1 MKPRRLVLTKST
13 KTKYL
18 QKKYFPI
25 ATEVLKNEQSFL
37 FQNWFFLCD
46 QSASLES
53 VITTVCLCL
62 NNIDAI
68 ICQKCNNLG
77 MGDATKTE
85 FFLKSSKGGG
95 VIFNPNIYVANSGPV
110 NRAFFGCFPKTI
122 ADFFPKM
129 RDEGVKDR
137 LELVR
142 KFICFGSVTR
152 PLCKWNMFQV
162 DVPVLATA
170 EFGRGNYVSIKI
182 FKRQSDHNYHNM
194 RIDVRDKVLKY

>member
-1 MKPRRLVLTKST
+1 MRPKRLVLTKSA

-25 ATEVLKNEQSFL
+25 VTKVLKNEQSFL

-62 NNIDAI
+62 NNIDAT

-85 FFLKSSKGGG
+85 FFFRKVPLG
-95 VIFNPNIYVANSGPV
+95 VGLFLIQIFTLQIL
-110 NRAFFGCFPKTI
+110 
-122 ADFFPKM
+122 D
-129 RDEGVKDR
+129 
-137 LELVR
+137 L
-142 KFICFGSVTR
+142 
-152 PLCKWNMFQV
+152 
-162 DVPVLATA
+162 
-170 EFGRGNYVSIKI
+170 
-182 FKRQSDHNYHNM
+182 
-194 RIDVRDKVLKY
+194 